1 MNGKTAKKIRR
12 VLSKDR
18 GRAFV
23 EFAEVIDRSPLRIRL
38 RIIFKILFKKL

>member
-1 MNGKTAKKIRR
+1 MNGKKAKKIRR
-12 VLSKDR
+12 ALRKDR
-18 GRAFV
+18 RRTFG

>member
-1 MNGKTAKKIRR
+1 MNGKTARKIRR
-12 VLSKDR
+12 VLHKDSR
-18 GRAFV
+18 RAFG

>member
-1 MNGKTAKKIRR
+1 MNGKTEKKIRR

-18 GRAFV
+18 RRAFG
-23 EFAEVIDRSPLRIRL
+23 EFAEVIDRSPLKTRL